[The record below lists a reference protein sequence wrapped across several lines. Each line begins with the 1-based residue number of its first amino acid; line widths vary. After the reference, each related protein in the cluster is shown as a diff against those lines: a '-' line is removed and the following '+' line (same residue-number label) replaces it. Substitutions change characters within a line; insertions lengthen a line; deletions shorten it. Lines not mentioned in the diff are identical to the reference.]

1 MKKLILF
8 LAVILGSLL
17 MQSCLCD
24 CWLFEPDYGYGAPPP
39 PPPPPPHRA
48 RIIVW

>member
-24 CWLFEPDYGYGAPPP
+24 CWLFEPV
-39 PPPPPPHRA
+39 HH
-48 RIIVW
+48 IITGQELLSGK